1 MWLSERTAA
10 HTDSAPE
17 TAAGAL
23 VGTVTIGGEH
33 PAVMLNGEYR
43 TLGVAAPQ
51 GVAWRPEAG
60 AQVLVVETGDG
71 ERFIAGV
78 VEDKGGDESKSDN
91 DKKTPAA
98 GELRLNGKKVWLKLG
113 DEFSSEGIVRHDGN
127 VYVTGQMF
135 LNGIPVAV
143 VGS

>member
-10 HTDSAPE
+10 HTDSEPE
-17 TAAGAL
+17 AAAGAL

-33 PAVMLNGEYR
+33 PAVLLGGEYR

-60 AQVLVVETGDG
+60 TQVLVLETADG

-78 VEDKGGDESKSDN
+78 VDSGGGSGE
-91 DKKTPAA
+91 TPRA
-98 GELRLNGKKVWLKLG
+98 GELRLGGRGAWLALGDELRSAGTVRHEGSLFVTGNIYVNGKKVKLEE
-113 DEFSSEGIVRHDGN
+113 D
-127 VYVTGQMF
+127 
-135 LNGIPVAV
+135 
-143 VGS
+143 